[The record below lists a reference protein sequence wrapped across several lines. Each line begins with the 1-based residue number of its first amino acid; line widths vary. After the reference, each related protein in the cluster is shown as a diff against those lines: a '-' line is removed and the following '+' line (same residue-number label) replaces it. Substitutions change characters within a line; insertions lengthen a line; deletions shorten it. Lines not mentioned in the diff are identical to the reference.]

1 MDGVVAV
8 AARVASVQ
16 APWLTMEEEQSPDLT
31 NHIAELEA
39 MQSEMQLRVPVAFWS
54 VEATQL
60 AGAECGGLEGLQEGE
75 DSLEELMEGEGGS
88 RRPACCCLTCV

>member
-1 MDGVVAV
+1 
-8 AARVASVQ
+8 
-16 APWLTMEEEQSPDLT
+16 MEEEQSPDLT

-39 MQSEMQLRVPVAFWS
+39 MLSEMQLRVPVAFWS

-60 AGAECGGLEGLQEGE
+60 AGAERGGLEDLQEGE

-88 RRPACCCLTCV
+88 RRPAFCCLTCG